1 MLAKASGQSTHFP
14 GLGDGLR
21 KQACSH
27 QIGTRLA
34 TAWYQERHAAI
45 MHDRCP
51 VSAWLTMN
59 SSTVPRRP
67 RWRSLALL
75 AVCLVPLL
83 WPLQQLAERYYRNE
97 LVSQNRQTL
106 DLYVANLLGTLHR
119 YESLPQIL
127 NDLPVLRD
135 TLLIPQNLTNVD
147 KANHLLR
154 DIAQQTGADVLYL
167 MNTNGR
173 TLAASN
179 WDQRDSFVGRN
190 FAFRPYFNDAMEGKL
205 GRFFGLGTTS
215 AKRGYFFAGA
225 VNDGDQVIG
234 VLVIKV
240 DLDHTETLW
249 GKTPEQLLLTDQ
261 NGVVILTSRPDWRF
275 RATRELSNAEKQSI
289 VSVQTYPTNDPLP
302 LRLDDKAW
310 LTQTQQI
317 DEIGW
322 SANILAPR
330 ALIDRPVRTVVAVGA
345 AALLVLISLLGIMMQ
360 RRRHYLDRIAFEAK
374 ARRELEM
381 RVIERTSELEGLNSR
396 LRQEVLEREQAQQ
409 ELVRAQDEL
418 VQAGKLSALGT
429 MSASISH
436 ELNQPLAA
444 IRSYAENAEVLLDH
458 QRTDDARGNLKLIS
472 ELTGR
477 MASIIAHLRAF
488 ARRDRHA
495 PESVALQPAL
505 DDALAL
511 LAKRRRAMEVE
522 LIRDVPAAT
531 LWVQA
536 GETRLRQVLGNLLAN
551 ALDALTEKGPPRKL
565 WLSAEQSAEGVNLY
579 IRDNGPGFSAEA
591 LARAREPF
599 FTTKTRTQGL
609 GLGLAICDTLMRA
622 LGGELLF
629 ANHPGGGALLTLR
642 LRAGAP
648 GVNLQPSEDLS
659 P

>member
-1 MLAKASGQSTHFP
+1 MMAWQAPNIWNTAGIAAESPGDFMMTTST
-14 GLGDGLR
+14 L
-21 KQACSH
+21 
-27 QIGTRLA
+27 
-34 TAWYQERHAAI
+34 
-45 MHDRCP
+45 
-51 VSAWLTMN
+51 
-59 SSTVPRRP
+59 PRRP

-75 AVCLVPLL
+75 ALLLAPLL
-83 WPLQQLAERYYRNE
+83 WPLEHLAERYYRNQ
-97 LVSQNRQTL
+97 LLSQNRQTL

-119 YESLPQIL
+119 YEVMPQIL
-127 NDLPVLRD
+127 GDIPALRAA
-135 TLLIPQNLTNVD
+135 LANPQDRNAQD
-147 KANHLLR
+147 AANHLLQTT
-154 DIAQQTGADVLYL
+154 AQQTGAEVMYL
-167 MNTNGR
+167 MAPNGD

-179 WDQRDSFVGRN
+179 WDKRDSFVGRN
-190 FAFRPYFNDAMEGKL
+190 FAFRPYFSDAMAGRL

-215 AKRGYFFAGA
+215 AKRGYFFGA
-225 VNDGDQVIG
+225 AVRDGND
-234 VLVIKV
+234 VLGALVVKV

-249 GKTPEQLLLTDQ
+249 GKTPEQLVVTDH
-261 NGVVILTSRPDWRF
+261 NGVVILTSNPNWRF
-275 RATRELSNAEKQSI
+275 RATRPLSEQEKEAIIANQP
-289 VSVQTYPTNDPLP
+289 YPTRDPRP
-302 LRLDDKAW
+302 LLLDEQNW
-310 LTQTQQI
+310 LTQTQHI
-317 DEIGW
+317 GETGW
-322 SANILAPR
+322 SVNILAPR
-330 ALIDRPVRTVVAVGA
+330 VLLSRPVKTVVAIGGA
-345 AALLVLISLLGIMMQ
+345 TLLVLMLLLGIMMQ

-374 ARRELEM
+374 ARRELEI
-381 RVIERTSELEGLNSR
+381 RVIERTSDLEGANGR
-396 LRQEVLEREQAQQ
+396 LRQEVLEREHAQQ
-409 ELVRAQDEL
+409 ELFRAQDEL
-418 VQAGKLSALGT
+418 VQASKLSALGT

-458 QRTDDARGNLKLIS
+458 ARTEDARGNLKLIS

-522 LIRDVPAAT
+522 LIRDLPAAT

-565 WLSAEQSAEGVNLY
+565 WISAERNDEGINLY
-579 IRDNGPGFSAEA
+579 IRDNGPGFSNEA
-591 LARAREPF
+591 LERAREPF

-629 ANHPGGGALLTLR
+629 ANHPEGGALLTLHM
-642 LRAGAP
+642 RAGAS

-659 P
+659 A